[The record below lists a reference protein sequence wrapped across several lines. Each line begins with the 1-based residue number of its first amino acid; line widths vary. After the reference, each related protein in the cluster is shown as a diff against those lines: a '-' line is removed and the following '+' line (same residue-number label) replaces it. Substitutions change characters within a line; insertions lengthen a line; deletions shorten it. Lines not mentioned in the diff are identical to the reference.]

1 MKIHLIRL
9 VTFFVWLMV
18 QSCASPD
25 SSHQKKTGLHETE
38 SFKKYW
44 YNGQAEINTFHLEQS
59 RYGETRE
66 GKAVLIF
73 VSEDFS
79 RLKEVKLDRPE
90 IVEADKVNVLKMNF
104 TKNFVTGIYP
114 YSMMLSVF
122 TPTDRSSVS
131 TSLKATM
138 SSQEWCGQVFTQ
150 LNLRNNKYQIQS
162 FSYFENEGDQ
172 SIDLKLN
179 WLEDELWNLIRLDPT
194 KLPTGTINIV
204 PGLFFSR
211 LLHTDLVAVPA
222 TVTLNSSREEMIYQL
237 IMPTHDRMLTIH
249 FLMRFP
255 YQIIGW
261 EEQFLERGKEVLTKA
276 SLDKTLRMD
285 YWTKNENKH
294 IGLRDSLGLSPT
306 NF

>member
-1 MKIHLIRL
+1 MKIHFNRLI
-9 VTFFVWLMV
+9 TFLGWLIV
-18 QSCASPD
+18 QSCVSPD
-25 SSHQKKTGLHETE
+25 QKGTGLYETE
-38 SFKKYW
+38 LFKNYW

-59 RYGETRE
+59 RYGQTRE

-79 RLKEVKLDRPE
+79 RLKEVKLDHAE
-90 IVEADKVNVLKMNF
+90 TAGADKVNVLKMNF
-104 TKNFVTGIYP
+104 TKNFVTGVYP

-122 TPTDRSSVS
+122 TPTDRSSFS
-131 TSLKATM
+131 TTLKATM

-179 WLEDELWNLIRLDPT
+179 WLEDELWNLIRLDPA

-204 PGLFFSR
+204 PGFFFSR
-211 LLHTDLVAVPA
+211 LLHTDLVAVPV
-222 TVTLNSSREEMIYQL
+222 TLTLNSSAEEMVYQL
-237 IMPTHDRMLTIH
+237 MMPTHDRMLTIH
-249 FLMRFP
+249 FLQRFP
-255 YQIIGW
+255 HQIIGW
-261 EEQFLERGKEVLTKA
+261 EERFLERGKEVLTKA
-276 SLDKTLRMD
+276 SLDKTLRLD